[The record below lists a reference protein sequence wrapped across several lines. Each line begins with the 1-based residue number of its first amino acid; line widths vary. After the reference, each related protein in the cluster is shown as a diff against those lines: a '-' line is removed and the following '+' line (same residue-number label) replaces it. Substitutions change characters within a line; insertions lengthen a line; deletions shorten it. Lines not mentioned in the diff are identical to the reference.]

1 MAKRDDGVG
10 GDGEPRFPLWA
21 TVLADLRVRLA
32 GGEFDERFPTDR
44 ELTARYGV
52 SRHTVREAVRRLE
65 MVDRRPR
72 LGGRIRRPPTALE
85 NLGRSLRALGVDLA
99 LDPTGEAQ
107 RVAGD
112 IAGALG
118 ADASRRLAVLTHV
131 LRADGQP
138 LLASELWRCPGSPLD
153 AGDVEAL
160 VGIGRPDGRIT
171 VDDESVLPM
180 VAGADVAAALHLPG
194 GAAVFCA
201 DQRLSVDGRPAGWH
215 RAFIRPERYRC
226 IVRWDPG
233 TAAT

>member
-1 MAKRDDGVG
+1 MGV
-10 GDGEPRFPLWA
+10 DGEPQSPLWA

-32 GGEFDERFPTDR
+32 GGEFGERFPTDR

-52 SRHTVREAVRRLE
+52 SRHTVREAVRRLG

-99 LDPTGEAQ
+99 LDPTGEVRRA
-107 RVAGD
+107 AGD
-112 IAGALG
+112 IATAVGAN
-118 ADASRRLAVLTHV
+118 ASRRLTVLTHV

-138 LLASELWRCPGSPLD
+138 LLASELWLCPGSPLGT
-153 AGDVEAL
+153 GDVKAL
-160 VGIGRPDGRIT
+160 LGIGGPDDRIT

-180 VAGADVAAALHLPG
+180 VAGTEVGGALHLPH

-226 IVRWDPG
+226 VVRWDPG
-233 TAAT
+233 TVAP